1 MGGSQRFRHS
11 CRVEVR
17 DFTWV
22 NHDRSKASQLGE
34 RLHRDVK
41 AGVNSEH
48 GVAPRMATTIYKVS
62 LHKIDSKAGTYLI
75 LFVAPT
81 MATQTSNL

>member
-1 MGGSQRFRHS
+1 M
-11 CRVEVR
+11 
-17 DFTWV
+17 

-48 GVAPRMATTIYKVS
+48 GVAPRAVLNAFDIYVELRFATSQGREGWGLFNTLCCAMDGY
-62 LHKIDSKAGTYLI
+62 TYLESI
-75 LFVAPT
+75 T
-81 MATQTSNL
+81 IQTLPDGYHHI